1 MREEKPFSES
11 LEELINIFGKI
22 RRKAV
27 DGKFGDI
34 DISFLDDFDIL
45 MKNYSIVKEGVS
57 PNILDSVSEPLR
69 ELVSVM
75 INQLRE
81 EMDKVFELASE
92 EEKTQFSNDLD
103 KINESLKKPNLSE
116 EEMDFLLDQRKILI
130 KKSKSK

>member
-75 INQLRE
+75 INQLRD

-130 KKSKSK
+130 KKSKSE